1 MNGRGPPPYS
11 YVTSIQVPDPNFLT
25 LRAVLVRVAQE
36 YHLLPDM
43 VAIEASRWQTWITP
57 WYEAMT
63 PTSSRTPWFFM
74 DCYRAI
80 RSDHLDVQLTT
91 MVAPGAPGYSV
102 ALQSAHNRTQLG
114 VMHLPYGA
122 PVCSLYLEQQVL
134 TFCLLCLRM
143 TNLSPRERRVARHG
157 RLKAEL
163 DHQGTD

>member
-1 MNGRGPPPYS
+1 VALGIVHMNGRGPPPYS

-91 MVAPGAPGYSV
+91 MVAPVTPGVERLRTGAC
-102 ALQSAHNRTQLG
+102 G
-114 VMHLPYGA
+114 VVVVVVSGGVTGSEM
-122 PVCSLYLEQQVL
+122 
-134 TFCLLCLRM
+134 
-143 TNLSPRERRVARHG
+143 G
-157 RLKAEL
+157 R
-163 DHQGTD
+163 GIC